1 MDFIYFFIIGLA
13 VTITLGG
20 VVVIIKYSDDLP
32 LIFKIVIPVILVS
45 PLCIGVF
52 WLNQTSKEASLPL
65 TSQSQMNVY
74 SVNLAPFDDGS
85 YIKKDNEYS
94 NDYEEQYVIRIFS
107 DNQNS
112 FTEKTISG
120 EITYYYTTDE
130 PHIEQYLEKEQYF
143 LSDAK
148 YSYKIYL
155 PKTEEKSANTSENDS
170 EDTTVTST
178 SSIDELLPM
187 ISNSWLYEQ

>member
-1 MDFIYFFIIGLA
+1 MDFIYFFIIGLT

-32 LIFKIVIPVILVS
+32 LIFKIIIPVLLVS

-52 WLNQTSKEASLPL
+52 WLNQTSKEASIPL

-120 EITYYYTTDE
+120 ELTYSYTTDK
-130 PHIEQYLEKEQYF
+130 PHIEKYLSKEKTII
-143 LSDAK
+143 SDEE
-148 YSYKIYL
+148 YSYKIYI
-155 PKTEEKSANTSENDS
+155 PQANQSIENN
-170 EDTTVTST
+170 
-178 SSIDELLPM
+178 
-187 ISNSWLYEQ
+187 SNN